1 MRTDAEEEDVVTGL
15 FLHSFFRILNFAGT
29 SRPPPSYDNFLF
41 TQLNLQMHERAA
53 LHPLPRNVFA
63 GNKKASEALK
73 YSFSHA

>member
-15 FLHSFFRILNFAGT
+15 FLPSFFRIHNFADSPG
-29 SRPPPSYDNFLF
+29 PSQLRQFLF
-41 TQLNLQMHERAA
+41 TNLNLQMHERVA

-63 GNKKASEALK
+63 GNGKAIEALK